1 MAARSALSCSIRR
14 KCCSLP
20 LDPISCGSGSRR
32 VKLITNPLKSNTRK
46 YFEFAALCLLA
57 VVIIWWFGRKLDWT
71 EVRLSVSHAN
81 PYLLGLAVLMISSEL
96 PEVIGVS
103 DRIVV
108 MREGRIAVTLDAREA
123 TEERVMAHATKVA
136 A

>member
-1 MAARSALSCSIRR
+1 M
-14 KCCSLP
+14 
-20 LDPISCGSGSRR
+20 
-32 VKLITNPLKSNTRK
+32 V
-46 YFEFAALCLLA
+46 
-57 VVIIWWFGRKLDWT
+57 
-71 EVRLSVSHAN
+71 
-81 PYLLGLAVLMISSEL
+81 SSEL
-96 PEVIGVS
+96 PEVIGLS